1 MLRRT
6 SIILTIAFAYSA
18 SAQTKLPEF
27 DAATLKRSP
36 PPPGDTINI
45 NLGTAR
51 KGKVTLTN
59 ATLSDCIKFAYSL
72 TSDAQLSG
80 PDWINS
86 GVLRYDVVAEAP
98 SDIPREQLLMML
110 QTLLTERMK
119 LVIHREQ
126 RELRYVALIPAKSG
140 PKLQP
145 AKSDPA
151 QPGPAL
157 IGGHII
163 SPQMSM
169 LTLAKLLSRSERE
182 TVLDMT
188 GLTGS
193 YEVHLEWSLDEIGRQ
208 QTDKPSGPSLSTAIQ
223 EQLGLKL
230 ESRKGP
236 VEVLV
241 IDSAEKTPAEN

>member
-6 SIILTIAFAYSA
+6 FVTLTIALAHSA
-18 SAQTKLPEF
+18 SAQTKPPEF

-36 PPPGDTINI
+36 PPQGDTINI

-51 KGKVTLTN
+51 NGKVTLTN

-72 TSDAQLSG
+72 ASDAQLSG
-80 PDWINS
+80 PDWMNS
-86 GVLRYDVVAEAP
+86 GVLRYEVAAEAP
-98 SDIPREQLLMML
+98 ANTSRDQLLVML

-119 LVIHREQ
+119 LVLHREQ
-126 RELRYVALIPAKSG
+126 RELRYVALIPAKTGS
-140 PKLQP
+140 KLQP
-145 AKSDPA
+145 AKPDA
-151 QPGPAL
+151 AFTGTNF
-157 IGGHII
+157 GGRINN
-163 SPQMSM
+163 PQMSM
-169 LTLAKLLSRSERE
+169 LTLAKLLSRFERE

-188 GLTGS
+188 GLTGL
-193 YEVHLEWSLDEIGRQ
+193 YEVHLEWSLDETGRQ
-208 QTDKPSGPSLSTAIQ
+208 ETDKPSGPSLSTAIQ

-241 IDSAEKTPAEN
+241 IDSAEKVPAEN